1 MYVHAIGSAWEDLE
15 EGADGRAAAAGQD
28 TSTVAALFREI
39 DTDASGQLDR
49 EEVRC
54 PEIY

>member
-15 EGADGRAAAAGQD
+15 EGGADGRAAAAGQD

-39 DTDASGQLDR
+39 DTDASGSI
-49 EEVRC
+49 C
-54 PEIY
+54 PSVIYLRVV